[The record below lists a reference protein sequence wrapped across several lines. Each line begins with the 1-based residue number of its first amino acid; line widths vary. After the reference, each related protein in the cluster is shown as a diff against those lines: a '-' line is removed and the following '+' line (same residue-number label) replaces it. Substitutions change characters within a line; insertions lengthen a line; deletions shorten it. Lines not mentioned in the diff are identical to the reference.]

1 MAVYSRYPIDQS
13 GVRTF
18 QLFRWKDMP
27 GARLP
32 DDPRT
37 PTPGD
42 WYSPEELDVLR
53 LSSKSHWDLPI
64 QIGHKTVHF
73 LTSHPTPPVFDD
85 PPTFPA
91 GVDFNGRRNADEIRF
106 WADYITPGR
115 TSRYIYDDAGGRGG
129 LEPGSL
135 FVIAGDQNSDPLDGD
150 SIPGA
155 IQQLL
160 DHPLVNTEADAVE
173 PGSARGRR
181 PPGRGEL
188 DAPEPGAVR
197 HRGLRRRGS
206 REPPRRLRP
215 AACEHGHTGCP
226 RLLAA
231 EDR

>member
-1 MAVYSRYPIDQS
+1 M
-13 GVRTF
+13 
-18 QLFRWKDMP
+18 
-27 GARLP
+27 
-32 DDPRT
+32 
-37 PTPGD
+37 
-42 WYSPEELDVLR
+42 
-53 LSSKSHWDLPI
+53 
-64 QIGHKTVHF
+64 HF

-115 TSRYIYDDAGGRGG
+115 TSGYIYDDAGGRGG
-129 LEPGSL
+129 LAPGSL

-160 DHPLVNTEADAVE
+160 DHPLVNTELTPWS
-173 PGSARGRR
+173 PG
-181 PPGRGEL
+181 
-188 DAPEPGAVR
+188 APEAAVLQGGANATHRTPGAVR

-215 AACEHGHTGCP
+215 AAREHGHAGC
-226 RLLAA
+226 RASSG
-231 EDR
+231 R